1 MDKGLRESEYKS
13 YRRIFE
19 GAEYHGNLQ
28 VVANNQNF
36 RDRLKQKQN
45 KAGSDFVPYSV

>member
-1 MDKGLRESEYKS
+1 MDKGLKESECKY
-13 YRRIFE
+13 YLRIFE
-19 GAEYHGNLQ
+19 EGEYHGNLQ

-36 RDRLKQKQN
+36 RDWLKQKQN